1 MNVSLINYVSHS
13 LIAFFIWL
21 YSLKNQNLIFFF
33 SIVKLVGQL
42 LCSVFGLLL
51 PILIGCL
58 FCSQIRLVVEEGL
71 NQLPYSECTV
81 TTPTG
86 EPVTMVITPLPS
98 PLPFA
103 YEHGIAA
110 ISCWICP
117 NSKFHSILL
126 MQGINMRVWNLKR
139 ETVGLASWGVVSLF
153 LSHKV
158 IHTQPWWKKTQPYL
172 VCMPF
177 TLKRIC

>member
-21 YSLKNQNLIFFF
+21 YSLKNQNLIYFF

-86 EPVTMVITPLPS
+86 EPVTMVITPPLPS
-98 PLPFA
+98 SFCIWTWHCCHQLL
-103 YEHGIAA
+103 
-110 ISCWICP
+110 
-117 NSKFHSILL
+117 NLSKFKVSFYTPYAGHKYEGVKFEKGNCGVSI
-126 MQGINMRVWNLKR
+126 MRSG
-139 ETVGLASWGVVSLF
+139 ESLSF
-153 LSHKV
+153 SQSHT
-158 IHTQPWWKKTQPYL
+158 HTAMVKKNPALFSVHAFYT
-172 VCMPF
+172 
-177 TLKRIC
+177 